1 MKKIALSLITG
12 ASLLLTT
19 GCNCQK
25 TNNTTK
31 AQTNNPEIKITT
43 PNANSKETKTMDTIK
58 RSASGLGYEVLKP
71 GTGAKPKAGQTVTV
85 HYTGYLDD
93 NGKPGKKFDS
103 SVDRGTPF
111 STAIGVGRV
120 IAGWDEGLQ
129 NMQVGEKCRL
139 FIPANL
145 GYGARGA
152 GAAIPPNANLI
163 FDVELLAVK

>member
-1 MKKIALSLITG
+1 MH
-12 ASLLLTT
+12 
-19 GCNCQK
+19 N
-25 TNNTTK
+25 
-31 AQTNNPEIKITT
+31 
-43 PNANSKETKTMDTIK
+43 IK
-58 RSASGLGYEVLKP
+58 RSASGLGYEVLTP
-71 GTGAKPKAGQTVTV
+71 GTGVKPKVGQTVTV